1 MIHQSVSTYGVG
13 LRITSILINLLGTF
27 SLQLTFVLLV
37 LPCLMLG
44 YLGQAAYL
52 MENPDGAEQAFFSS
66 IPSKL
71 QWFFPSNLSS
81 VWTFCEFFRSH
92 TCSLILGYVI
102 YSFNIP
108 LHFGTL
114 YLHKFQMEVNSGEI
128 IPCLCLQMLFSGL
141 CSSLLTLLH

>member
-13 LRITSILINLLGTF
+13 LLITSILINLLGTF

-52 MENPDGAEQAFFSS
+52 MENPAAAEQAFFSS

-71 QWFFPSNLSS
+71 QWFFSIKLSS
-81 VWTFCEFFRSH
+81 VWTFRKFFRSH
-92 TCSLILGYVI
+92 TCSLSLRYVI
-102 YSFNIP
+102 NSFNIP

-114 YLHKFQMEVNSGEI
+114 YLHKF
-128 IPCLCLQMLFSGL
+128 
-141 CSSLLTLLH
+141 

>member
-27 SLQLTFVLLV
+27 CLQLTFVLLV

-52 MENPDGAEQAFFSS
+52 MENPDAAEQAFFSS

-71 QWFFPSNLSS
+71 QWFFPFHLSS
-81 VWTFCEFFRSH
+81 VWTFCEFFRSR
-92 TCSLILGYVI
+92 TCSLILRYVI

-114 YLHKFQMEVNSGEI
+114 YLHKF
-128 IPCLCLQMLFSGL
+128 
-141 CSSLLTLLH
+141 